1 MLFLLNV
8 LFKKLLKKTVSVSK
22 KIQTSKCVF
31 NIDNN
36 QKYDSEDVIMLNDA
50 ENVPLFS
57 W

>member
-8 LFKKLLKKTVSVSK
+8 LLKKLLKKTVSVSK

-36 QKYDSEDVIMLNDA
+36 QKYEDVIMLNDA

-57 W
+57 